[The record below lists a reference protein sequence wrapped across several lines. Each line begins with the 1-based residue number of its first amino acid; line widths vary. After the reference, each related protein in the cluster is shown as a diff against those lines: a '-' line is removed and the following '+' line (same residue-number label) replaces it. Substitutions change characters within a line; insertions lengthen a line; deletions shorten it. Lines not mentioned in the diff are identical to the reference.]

1 MTETTTKDKP
11 KYLFYIE
18 VTEPKTGET
27 VRCEW
32 TGLTQTVAKQMY
44 KATENNY
51 SVQANYL
58 APLERFGWEE
68 MK

>member
-1 MTETTTKDKP
+1 MSDSNYKFW
-11 KYLFYIE
+11 LE
-18 VTEPKTGET
+18 VTEPKSGET

-32 TGLTQTVAKQMY
+32 ANLTLLAAKQMH
-44 KATENNY
+44 KTTEKNY
-51 SVQANYL
+51 SVYANYL

>member
-1 MTETTTKDKP
+1 MTETTTKP
-11 KYLFYIE
+11 KYFFFVE
-18 VTEPKTGET
+18 VRPTEDAEV

-32 TGLTQTVAKQMY
+32 TGLTLLAAKTMY

-51 SVQANYL
+51 SVQANYD
-58 APLERFGWEE
+58 APLVMFGWEE

>member
-1 MTETTTKDKP
+1 MA
-11 KYLFYIE
+11 YRFYVE

-32 TGLTQTVAKQMY
+32 AGLTMLAAKQMY
-44 KATENNY
+44 KATEKNY
-51 SVQANYL
+51 TTHNHI

>member
-1 MTETTTKDKP
+1 MTKTTKDKL
-11 KYLFYIE
+11 KYSFFIE
-18 VTEPKTGET
+18 VRPTEDAEV

-32 TGLTQTVAKQMY
+32 TGLTLLAAKQMY

-51 SVQANYL
+51 SVQSNYDTPL
-58 APLERFGWEE
+58 AMFGWEE